1 MLFRQLT
8 IIGVGLMGGSLALA
22 ARKNG
27 VCHHIVGCG
36 PRLAQLQ
43 EALNLGVVDAIETD
57 PAQAVSQAD
66 VVMIATPLSAM
77 AEVFSGIKAALPP
90 HAVVSDVGSIKVAVV
105 TTARTHLQSRVA
117 QFVPGHPIAGTEK
130 SGVAHAYAS
139 LFEKRRV
146 ILTPLAENLPTAVAL
161 IQQLW
166 QAVGSQVDMMT
177 AFHHDEVLAATSHV
191 PHILAYTLV
200 DALARMADPKELFR
214 FAAGGFRDFTRIV
227 DSDPAMWSHISIENQ
242 AAILPVL
249 HLYQQALGA
258 ACAAIQ
264 RNDQAWLMEHF
275 GHAKQA
281 RTHLGE

>member
-8 IIGVGLMGGSLALA
+8 IIGVGLIGGSLALA
-22 ARKNG
+22 ARKHG
-27 VCHHIVGCG
+27 VCDHIVGCG

-43 EALNLGVVDAIETD
+43 EALNLGVVDVIETD
-57 PAQAVSQAD
+57 PVQAVSRAD
-66 VVMIATPLSAM
+66 VVVIATPLSAM
-77 AEVFSGIKAALPP
+77 AEVFSRIKTALPP
-90 HAVVSDVGSIKVAVV
+90 QTVVSDVGSIKAAVV
-105 TTARTHLQSRVA
+105 ASARTQLESRVA

-130 SGVAHAYAS
+130 SGVAHAFAS

-146 ILTPLAENLPTAVAL
+146 ILTPLAENSPAAVSL

-166 QAVGSQVDMMT
+166 QAVGSQVNMM
-177 AFHHDEVLAATSHV
+177 AVLHHDEVLAATSHV

-200 DALARMADPKELFR
+200 DALARMTDPKELFR

-242 AAILPVL
+242 AAILPL
-249 HLYQQALGA
+249 LQLYQQALGA
-258 ACAAIQ
+258 TCAAIQ
-264 RNDQAWLMEHF
+264 RNDQVWLMEHF

-281 RTHLGE
+281 RIHLCE